1 MPELKR
7 QFGGGA
13 MNKDLDE
20 RLVPNGQYRDALNVQ
35 VSSSEGSDVGAVQ
48 NILGNR
54 LPYGDSLQSVKGLL
68 GNNPVCI
75 GAYANPE
82 TEMIYWFVS
91 TDTKSLILEY
101 DQTLNQVNPILV
113 DVNNILNFSTLYL
126 ITGINIIDDILFW
139 TDNQTEPKKINI
151 NTWRGYNSSNSSYS
165 HTQINGSNFIEDDI
179 TVIKKSPLKP
189 PSIVMSNTKRAG
201 IVESTT
207 MNLSFTDSTTLE
219 PIPTGPLNPGASTIG
234 VGHNMDLIV
243 GDKLSLTMLDES
255 VDVQVILSV
264 VAVYPEVASP
274 FLIKVNVD
282 VVPEDVP
289 VGQQNWRIVLI
300 QEKPMFEFK
309 FPQFAYRYKY
319 VDNEYSTIGPYS
331 EVAFLPSD
339 FDYDPKKG
347 YNKGM
352 VNNIRSLKI
361 GGFTE
366 GVPNDVKEIDILYK
380 ETSNNNIYV
389 VQSIKTSDP
398 EYTAGTNGE
407 VEITSEVI
415 YKVLPSVQALRPF
428 DNVPRKAKAQALSA
442 NRIMYGNYLEN
453 FDIKDGANNDI
464 SVKFEVAIIQNPD
477 LQVVPKEGQRS
488 IKSIRT
494 YQIGVVYRDKY
505 GRETPVFT
513 DPTGAVI
520 LDKSAA
526 STHNVLKVKITSPIP
541 YWAESYKYFI
551 KESSDEYYNL
561 CMDRHYEAEDG
572 NVWISF
578 PSSERNKVTEETFLI
593 LKKKHDSNQVVD
605 GEARFK
611 IISIENEAP
620 LFLKEDKVS
629 KGILSAANTDTT
641 GDNIFRDL
649 NGFPQDDG
657 GHFHIDKNKWEKVFG
672 GGGANDTGNAYQIP
686 VHQLSDLVV
695 RFIGNGG
702 QSQYYDIANIQ
713 YFDGGND
720 QVRYYRVEIEDKFA
734 EDDIRFLRNS
744 PTVLF
749 DSNDDSIAVE
759 IAQKQSKLKPEFSGR
774 FFAKLERDGQLEE
787 AIIRNENPDNFKII
801 AQIQTY
807 NLSGVGA
814 SESFWQE
821 AEKGFF
827 PGSDQHGRSAEWHI
841 CDWNVLERYADGGG
855 TYDTSASGGGK
866 YKGRFSSSNAAKQAG
881 GLGCESGNDFM
892 EIGWHWFGDKES
904 HSWIDGQPYWNNFE
918 RDWKPEY
925 RKIVG
930 QFQQKNSKFRFR
942 DDPDQTVYTIK
953 AYRRNHFIPYDR
965 GGYGRLGK
973 YGSER
978 LITWTLKLDKP
989 ILWSP
994 KDNGHTSKENG
1005 TAVEFLNAFVD
1016 GDGFTSNNP
1025 AIFETEPKEIVDL
1038 NLFYEASEAYDKST
1052 HGTEKILTYSNCF
1065 SFGNGVESD
1074 RIRDDFN
1081 AAKMAK
1087 GIKASTVLDIPY
1099 AEERKSNQVIFSG
1112 LYNSISGTNN
1122 TNQFIQ
1128 ADQITKSINPVYG
1141 SIQLMRHRHGGL
1153 DVLAEDKCFKIPTNK
1168 DILFTADGSKQVSVS
1183 SNVLGTPNPYT
1194 GEFGISKNPESYTQ
1208 YGYRAYFTDK
1218 ARGVVLRLSAD
1229 GLEPISRYGMSDY
1242 FRDNL
1247 AAATTAIGSYDTV
1260 KKEYNLTLNFDTV
1273 SFKED
1278 TNAWTSRKSFL
1289 QEEGLSLNNVYY
1301 TFKNGEL
1308 WSHDNPIRNRFYD
1321 NPYNSSIKFI
1331 FNDVPGSV
1339 KQFKTL
1345 NYEGSQARIFQDN
1358 SGNADTDNY
1367 FLNKNLKAGWWTDSI
1382 VSDKQD
1388 GNILSFKEKEGKW
1401 FEFIQGTKTDGET
1414 PDTREFSV
1422 QGLGNGSVS
1431 PSGDYVN
1438 KVTITINENND

>member
-641 GDNIFRDL
+641 GDNIF
-649 NGFPQDDG
+649 
-657 GHFHIDKNKWEKVFG
+657 
-672 GGGANDTGNAYQIP
+672 
-686 VHQLSDLVV
+686 
-695 RFIGNGG
+695 
-702 QSQYYDIANIQ
+702 
-713 YFDGGND
+713 
-720 QVRYYRVEIEDKFA
+720 
-734 EDDIRFLRNS
+734 
-744 PTVLF
+744 
-749 DSNDDSIAVE
+749 
-759 IAQKQSKLKPEFSGR
+759 
-774 FFAKLERDGQLEE
+774 
-787 AIIRNENPDNFKII
+787 
-801 AQIQTY
+801 
-807 NLSGVGA
+807 
-814 SESFWQE
+814 
-821 AEKGFF
+821 
-827 PGSDQHGRSAEWHI
+827 
-841 CDWNVLERYADGGG
+841 
-855 TYDTSASGGGK
+855 
-866 YKGRFSSSNAAKQAG
+866 
-881 GLGCESGNDFM
+881 
-892 EIGWHWFGDKES
+892 
-904 HSWIDGQPYWNNFE
+904 
-918 RDWKPEY
+918 
-925 RKIVG
+925 
-930 QFQQKNSKFRFR
+930 
-942 DDPDQTVYTIK
+942 
-953 AYRRNHFIPYDR
+953 
-965 GGYGRLGK
+965 
-973 YGSER
+973 
-978 LITWTLKLDKP
+978 
-989 ILWSP
+989 
-994 KDNGHTSKENG
+994 
-1005 TAVEFLNAFVD
+1005 
-1016 GDGFTSNNP
+1016 
-1025 AIFETEPKEIVDL
+1025 
-1038 NLFYEASEAYDKST
+1038 
-1052 HGTEKILTYSNCF
+1052 
-1065 SFGNGVESD
+1065 
-1074 RIRDDFN
+1074 
-1081 AAKMAK
+1081 
-1087 GIKASTVLDIPY
+1087 
-1099 AEERKSNQVIFSG
+1099 
-1112 LYNSISGTNN
+1112 
-1122 TNQFIQ
+1122 
-1128 ADQITKSINPVYG
+1128 
-1141 SIQLMRHRHGGL
+1141 
-1153 DVLAEDKCFKIPTNK
+1153 
-1168 DILFTADGSKQVSVS
+1168 
-1183 SNVLGTPNPYT
+1183 
-1194 GEFGISKNPESYTQ
+1194 
-1208 YGYRAYFTDK
+1208 
-1218 ARGVVLRLSAD
+1218 
-1229 GLEPISRYGMSDY
+1229 
-1242 FRDNL
+1242 
-1247 AAATTAIGSYDTV
+1247 
-1260 KKEYNLTLNFDTV
+1260 
-1273 SFKED
+1273 
-1278 TNAWTSRKSFL
+1278 
-1289 QEEGLSLNNVYY
+1289 
-1301 TFKNGEL
+1301 
-1308 WSHDNPIRNRFYD
+1308 
-1321 NPYNSSIKFI
+1321 
-1331 FNDVPGSV
+1331 
-1339 KQFKTL
+1339 
-1345 NYEGSQARIFQDN
+1345 
-1358 SGNADTDNY
+1358 
-1367 FLNKNLKAGWWTDSI
+1367 
-1382 VSDKQD
+1382 
-1388 GNILSFKEKEGKW
+1388 
-1401 FEFIQGTKTDGET
+1401 
-1414 PDTREFSV
+1414 
-1422 QGLGNGSVS
+1422 
-1431 PSGDYVN
+1431 
-1438 KVTITINENND
+1438 